1 MYKLCKT
8 EQSAARQRQLE
19 QGLLQAMRT
28 QQYEEISISD
38 LCDRLEIPRK
48 SFYRYFSSKDG
59 ALAALLDHTLMEFE
73 QSPQNAVSA
82 KRGTAIGDLERY
94 FAFWY
99 ERRDLLEAL
108 ERSRLSGMLVERATS
123 HALHER
129 LMPRYLQVKPE
140 EIQSLALTFSVC
152 GLLSMVLHWHQQ
164 GYKESPETMAQVATM
179 MLTRPLIPGHT
190 KDYAESAFV

>member
-28 QQYEEISISD
+28 QQYDEISISD
-38 LCDRLEIPRK
+38 LCDRLGIPRK

-73 QSPQNAVSA
+73 QSSVWGGKSA
-82 KRGTAIGDLERY
+82 GGTAIGDLERY
-94 FAFWY
+94 FVYWY
-99 ERRDLLEAL
+99 ERRDLLDAL
-108 ERSRLSGMLVERATS
+108 ERSRLSGMLVERSTS

-129 LMPRYLQVKPE
+129 LMPRYLKRMPA
-140 EIQSLALTFSVC
+140 EIQSLALTFAVC
-152 GLLSMVLHWHQQ
+152 GLLAMVIQWHHT
-164 GYKESPETMAQVATM
+164 GYKQTPAMMAKVATM
-179 MLTRPLIPGHT
+179 MLTRPLVPMEQET
-190 KDYAESAFV
+190 

>member
-38 LCDRLEIPRK
+38 LCDRLGIPRK

-73 QSPQNAVSA
+73 QSPAWGSKASNGS
-82 KRGTAIGDLERY
+82 AIGDLERY
-94 FAFWY
+94 FVYWY
-99 ERRDLLEAL
+99 ERRELLDAL
-108 ERSRLSGMLVERATS
+108 ERSRLSGMLVERSTS

-129 LMPRYLQVKPE
+129 LMPRYLKGMPAEV
-140 EIQSLALTFSVC
+140 QSLALTFAVC
-152 GLLSMVLHWHQQ
+152 GLLAMVIQWHHS
-164 GYKESPETMAQVATM
+164 GYKQTPATMAKVATM
-179 MLTRPLIPGHT
+179 MLTRPLVPV
-190 KDYAESAFV
+190 EQEV

>member
-38 LCDRLEIPRK
+38 LCDQLEVPRK
-48 SFYRYFSSKDG
+48 SFYRDFSNKDG
-59 ALAALLDHTLMEFE
+59 ALFALLDHTLMEFE
-73 QSPQNAVSA
+73 QTTDTVGKVKS
-82 KRGTAIGDLERY
+82 GAIGDLER
-94 FAFWY
+94 FFVFWY
-99 ERRDLLEAL
+99 ERKELISAL

-129 LMPRYLQVKPE
+129 LMPAYLLSKDQ
-140 EIQSLALTFSVC
+140 QSQQMALTFAIC
-152 GLLSMVLHWHQQ
+152 GLLSMVFAWHNN
-164 GYKESPETMAQVATM
+164 GYVESPLNMAQVATM
-179 MLTRPLIPGHT
+179 MLTKPLIQTG
-190 KDYAESAFV
+190 K